1 MRKSLNSYE
10 NTAPLVSHQK
20 EKSSARVVT
29 DVRRAIAIWQTTN
42 GSHRKNNFYLLSSSI
57 DKDKMDNVRKVIK
70 ENRPKIADSSLKT
83 YTSFVVNLYKKVAKD
98 DKLEKAL
105 DFFTKNA
112 KEVMDFLKDVPPSR
126 RRNIMSSLVVFTE
139 KNERAADQ
147 YRKQLMDDKKD
158 YENDQKDQKMSE
170 TQKEN
175 WVSQDE
181 VKKLYDQMDKEN
193 RPLLT
198 RESLKEREFQQLQ
211 NFVILALYHLQPPR
225 RLKDYTEMKLR
236 EVDEKTDN
244 FIKANNLVFNVYK
257 TAKTHGQEKVALNPK
272 LKFILNQ
279 WKRLNP
285 NEYLL
290 VAKNGK
296 KLSSSQLQQRLNAI
310 LGKKASVNILRHSF
324 LSEKYKDLP
333 AVREL
338 EERAAEMGHTVE
350 QALLYVKRDV
360 PEKSPS
366 PQAPPPKKK
375 VVRRKK
381 E

>member
-1 MRKSLNSYE
+1 
-10 NTAPLVSHQK
+10 
-20 EKSSARVVT
+20 
-29 DVRRAIAIWQTTN
+29 
-42 GSHRKNNFYLLSSSI
+42 
-57 DKDKMDNVRKVIK
+57 MDNVRKVIK

-105 DFFTKNA
+105 DFFTKNT

-350 QALLYVKRDV
+350 QALLYVKRDA

>member
-1 MRKSLNSYE
+1 
-10 NTAPLVSHQK
+10 
-20 EKSSARVVT
+20 
-29 DVRRAIAIWQTTN
+29 
-42 GSHRKNNFYLLSSSI
+42 
-57 DKDKMDNVRKVIK
+57 MDNVKKVIK

-83 YTSFVVNLYKKVAKD
+83 YTSIVSNLYKKVAKN
-98 DKLEKAL
+98 DKLEGAL
-105 DFFTKNA
+105 DFFTKNV
-112 KEVMDFLKDVPPSR
+112 KEVMAFLKDVPPAR
-126 RRNIMSSLVVFTE
+126 RKTTLASLVVFTE
-139 KNERAADQ
+139 KNEKAADQ
-147 YRKQLMDDKKD
+147 YRKQMLDDKGVYD
-158 YENDQKDQKMSE
+158 DDQKDQKMSE

-181 VKKLYDQMDKEN
+181 LKKLYDQMDKEN
-193 RPLLT
+193 RPLLG

-236 EVDEKTDN
+236 AVDESKDN
-244 FIKANNLVFNVYK
+244 FIKKDKLVFNAYK
-257 TAKTHGQEKVALNPK
+257 TAKTHGREEVGLKPK
-272 LKFILNQ
+272 LKFILGK
-279 WKRLNP
+279 WKNLNP
-285 NEYLL
+285 HDYML
-290 VAKNGK
+290 VSVSGK
-296 KLSSSQLQQRLNAI
+296 KLSSSQLQQRLNQI

-333 AVREL
+333 GVREL
-338 EERAAEMGHTVE
+338 EERAADMGHTVE
-350 QALLYVKRDV
+350 QALLYVKRDA